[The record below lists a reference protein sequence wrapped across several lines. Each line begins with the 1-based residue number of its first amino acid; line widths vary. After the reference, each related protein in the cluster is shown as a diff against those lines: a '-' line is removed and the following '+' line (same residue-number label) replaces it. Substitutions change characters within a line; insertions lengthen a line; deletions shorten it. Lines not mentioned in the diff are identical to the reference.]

1 MLKILLAIILVVG
14 IGCGDIWDLH
24 GGITKT
30 IRNGTVVESAPEVEI
45 TQDEEGISADENPNM
60 LKILLIGDGPTK
72 AIFATRTID
81 TGRWTVVY
89 YEERM
94 IGGLGSTTSY
104 ISDEKGNV
112 VIG

>member
-1 MLKILLAIILVVG
+1 MLKILIAIILVVG
-14 IGCGDIWDLH
+14 VGCGDIWDLH

-30 IRNGTVVESAPEVEI
+30 IRNGTVVEDVPEVGI
-45 TQDEEGISADENPNM
+45 TRDEESIPADENPNM

-89 YEERM
+89 YEEYS

-104 ISDEKGNV
+104 ISDAEGHV

>member
-1 MLKILLAIILVVG
+1 MLKILIAIMLVVG

-30 IRNGTVVESAPEVEI
+30 IRNGTVVESAPEAA
-45 TQDEEGISADENPNM
+45 TPRDEEAIPADENPNM

-72 AIFATRTID
+72 AIFAARALD

-89 YEERM
+89 YEEYS

-104 ISDEKGNV
+104 ISDAEGRV

>member
-14 IGCGDIWDLH
+14 IGCGDIWDLN

-30 IRNGTVVESAPEVEI
+30 IRNGTVIESAPEVEI
-45 TQDEEGISADENPNM
+45 APDEESIPANEDPNV

-72 AIFATRTID
+72 AILATRTLD

-89 YEERM
+89 YEEYSV
-94 IGGLGSTTSY
+94 GGLGSTTSY
-104 ISDEKGNV
+104 ISDAEGNV